1 MPFVKKIVVI
11 SLTIFLLAPQ
21 TLLAAATFNPNNIIS
36 DSDLTDK
43 NAMTSEQ
50 IQRFFV
56 NNRSTLADYKTSDP
70 WGNTKTAAQIINDAA
85 KYYTI
90 SPKFLLVTVQK
101 EQSLVTDT
109 TPNQYQLDW
118 ATGYGVC
125 DSCSTSDPAIQQY
138 RGFFNQI
145 NWAARRNRYYIETAG
160 QWNFKVGLTYTID
173 GESVYM
179 SNQATVNLYTYTPH
193 IHGNYLFWSIWSR
206 WFAKNYPD
214 GSLLQVEGE
223 AGVVLI
229 QNGKKRPFY
238 SRAAL
243 VSRYDP
249 SRIIQVSKTEMEAY
263 ESGDPIIFAN
273 YSLVHSEVSGKTYM
287 IDGDEKRL
295 IESQDVFRNIG
306 FNPEEVINVTEKD
319 LAMYAD
325 GAPITNQSI
334 YPTGVL
340 LQAKENGAI
349 SYVKD
354 GVRHSIASKEILQSR
369 FPQRKPV
376 IVEETTIQQYPQGDK
391 VLFKDGDLVSPV
403 GKTNIYLVSNG
414 QLRGVTSPTVFE
426 GLGLQWKNVIKTSD
440 YIISLHPMGAPIY
453 LNF

>member
-1 MPFVKKIVVI
+1 MSLVKKIVII
-11 SLTIFLLAPQ
+11 SLTIFLVSPQ
-21 TLLAAATFNPNNIIS
+21 PLLAAATFNPNNIIS

-43 NAMTSEQ
+43 NAMTAEQ
-50 IQRFFV
+50 IQKFLT
-56 NNRSTLADYKTSDP
+56 NNKSTLANYKTADP
-70 WGNTKTAAQIINDAA
+70 WGKSKTAAQIINDAA

-90 SPKFLLVTVQK
+90 SPKFLLVTIQK
-101 EQSLVTDT
+101 EQSLVTD
-109 TPNQYQLDW
+109 PSPSQHQFDW

-125 DSCSTSDPAIQQY
+125 DSCSTSDPNIQKY
-138 RGFFNQI
+138 RGFFNQV
-145 NWAARRNRYYIETAG
+145 NWAARRNRYYIDTAG
-160 QWNFKVGLTYTID
+160 QWNFKVGQTYIID
-173 GESVYM
+173 GEPVYM

-193 IHGNYLFWSIWSR
+193 IHGNYLFWKIWNR

-214 GSLLQVEGE
+214 GTLLQVEGE

-249 SRIIQVSKTEMEAY
+249 SRIIKVSKTEMEAY

-273 YSLVHSEVSGKTYM
+273 YSLVHSEVSGNTYM

-295 IESQDVFRNIG
+295 IESREVFRNIG

-319 LAMYAD
+319 LAMYST
-325 GAPITNQSI
+325 GSPITKESI

-340 LQAKENGAI
+340 LQAKETGAV
-349 SYVKD
+349 SFVKD
-354 GVRHSIASKEILQSR
+354 GVRHSIVAKEILKSR

-376 IVEETTIQQYPQGDK
+376 IVESATIQQYTEGDK
-391 VLFKDGDLVSPV
+391 ILFKDGDLVSPV

-414 QLRGVTSPTVFE
+414 QLRGITSPAVFE
-426 GLGLQWKNVIKTSD
+426 SLGLQWKNVIKTSD
-440 YIISLHPMGAPIY
+440 YVISLHTMGEPIY
-453 LNF
+453 LSY